1 MKNISRGYIFNAL
14 RKALRI
20 KRRRKH
26 GMVILKKSHIPKPN
40 DRVLFTYTAF
50 GFVFHCKREP
60 KKQNISDRQSQKLF
74 CLLIGNIGNF
84 LINSRLYA
92 NLPKV

>member
-1 MKNISRGYIFNAL
+1 MKNVSRGYIFNAL

-20 KRRRKH
+20 KRRKKH

-50 GFVFHCKREP
+50 GFVFHCKRDP
-60 KKQNISDRQSQKLF
+60 KNRTLATDKAKSF
-74 CLLIGNIGNF
+74 F
-84 LINSRLYA
+84 
-92 NLPKV
+92 VF